1 MTRLMFAALAAATFA
16 APASASTSNVF
27 LKGSSVHVPYGDLD
41 LSSRDGRNELSSR
54 IQKGARLLCSDT
66 YGDDF
71 TSYSTREGCYRAVL
85 ADGDQQMNKIV
96 RR

>member
-1 MTRLMFAALAAATFA
+1 MTRFMFAALAAATLA

-41 LSSRDGRNELSSR
+41 LKSRDGRNELSSR
-54 IQKGARLLCSDT
+54 IQKGARLLCSDKAEDNFPP
-66 YGDDF
+66 YV
-71 TSYSTREGCYRAVL
+71 TREDCVRVVL
-85 ADGDQQMNKIV
+85 ADATQQMNKIV

>member
-1 MTRLMFAALAAATFA
+1 MTRFMFAALAAATLA
-16 APASASTSNVF
+16 APASASTSIVF

-41 LSSRDGRNELSSR
+41 LNSSDGRAQLSNR
-54 IQKGARLLCSDT
+54 IQKGSRMLCSEA

-71 TSYSTREGCYRAVL
+71 TSYGTREGCYRAVL
-85 ADGDQQMNKIV
+85 ADGAQQMNKIV

>member
-1 MTRLMFAALAAATFA
+1 MTRFMFAALAAATLA
-16 APASASTSNVF
+16 APATASTSNVF

-41 LSSRDGRNELSSR
+41 LNAANGRSELTGR
-54 IQKGARLLCSDT
+54 IQKGARMLCADA

-71 TSYSTREGCYRAVL
+71 TSYSTRKGCYRTVL
-85 ADGDQQMNKIV
+85 ADADQQMNKIA

>member
-1 MTRLMFAALAAATFA
+1 MTRFMLAAFAAAAIA

-41 LSSRDGRNELSSR
+41 LHSNDGRSQLSGR
-54 IQKGARLLCSDT
+54 IQKGARMLCDDA

-71 TSYSTREGCYRAVL
+71 TSYCTREDCYRAVL
-85 ADGDQQMNKIV
+85 ADGAQQMNKIV